1 MRRNNGLDRIKSHY
15 KYLVESSGKAEVQ
28 YMYANQRRLLSEIH
42 DCSSDFVAI
51 SGNQLENFKD
61 QNT

>member
-1 MRRNNGLDRIKSHY
+1 M
-15 KYLVESSGKAEVQ
+15 VESSGKAEVQ
-28 YMYANQRRLLSEIH
+28 YADQRRLLSEIH